1 MGFLDELFGN
11 KDAQQG
17 SGGGMSPI
25 TLGLLALLAYRTFQG
40 KGRLGEMLGHGQG
53 GSASAPQGGSVPT
66 PQGGGAVPD
75 ASGGGLGDILGG
87 LFGGKAGSSQPGAQP
102 GGGLG
107 DLLRGGLG
115 GMLGGAGAGTV
126 LNGGLGSL
134 LEQLQKAGHG
144 DTADSWVGK
153 GQNRQIEPRA
163 LEDAIGKDTL
173 ETLSKQSGKPY
184 NDVLSELSQSLP
196 DTVDKLTPQGRV
208 ATKDET
214 DRWA

>member
-11 KDAQQG
+11 KDAQQR
-17 SGGGMSPI
+17 SSGGMSPI

-40 KGRLGEMLGHGQG
+40 KGRLGEMLGQGQS
-53 GSASAPQGGSVPT
+53 GSTPA
-66 PQGGGAVPD
+66 PQGGGALPTPD
-75 ASGGGLGDILGG
+75 APGGGLGDILGG
-87 LFGGKAGSSQPGAQP
+87 LFGGKAGSPQSGAQP
-102 GGGLG
+102 GSGGLG

-115 GMLGGAGAGTV
+115 GMLGGAAAGTV

-153 GQNRQIEPRA
+153 GQNRQIDPRA
-163 LEDAIGKDTL
+163 LEDAVGKDTL
-173 ETLSKQSGKPY
+173 ETLSRQSGKPY

-196 DTVDKLTPQGRV
+196 DTVDKMTPQGRV

-214 DRWA
+214 ERWL